1 MSDGKLRARD
11 STSVAAAEA
20 AHSSSAFAGAQYLM
34 GLQLF
39 VRLAT
44 FSTNAVAFRLAGSS
58 AFGVASIK
66 LELLLSTILFLS
78 RESIRN
84 ALLRIEPAEDKQRP
98 SVREQ
103 RIINAALVS
112 IGVGGLLAGAL
123 YMVYGGNSQSSIP
136 YYSES
141 IAAYVLAAWV
151 ELLVE
156 PLYVLSRSRV
166 LFQLQ
171 ARCESIAVS
180 TKCAIVALVLLLGN
194 KGSDRENKFRLL
206 AFALGQLGYAAGILL
221 SYSWSMKAVLGYPVA
236 WCYMPKRVSLDDG
249 FGFVGCKMRSLI
261 AVFMGQSLLKHVL
274 TQGDSMVMSRIAR
287 DSDMGVF
294 ALVSNYAS
302 IPARILFLPL
312 EEAARAV
319 FTRSDART
327 SMNVLTTLAKLQLL
341 LGCLFCVFGGLYAP
355 VVMPL
360 IDSKGG
366 SANARVLSAYFMY
379 LPMMGLN
386 GFLEAFAHSVA
397 TKQQLLRVNIWM
409 AGCSAVYISLSVLLL
424 GKYDMGALGMVMAN
438 MVNMALRIAYCCWF
452 ARKWFISREIS
463 LPGVSRIAP
472 HPVVLVSSLI
482 AGVLSVVLIRSI
494 DQTAIINRLA
504 ILALGSALG
513 LAVLFAM
520 WILEKP
526 FIQAAKEIKAG
537 SVIDKK
543 RE

>member
-1 MSDGKLRARD
+1 MKVRTGDSKSDE
-11 STSVAAAEA
+11 TA

-78 RESIRN
+78 RESIRS
-84 ALLRIEPAEDKQRP
+84 ALLRIEPEEDAQRP
-98 SVREQ
+98 SAREQ
-103 RIINAALVS
+103 RIINAASVS
-112 IGVGGLLAGAL
+112 LAIGGLLAGAL
-123 YMVYGGNSQSSIP
+123 YVVYGRDGQSAIP

-141 IAAYVLAAWV
+141 IAVYVLAAWI

-171 ARCESIAVS
+171 ARCESVAVCA
-180 TKCAIVALVLLLGN
+180 KCAIVALVLLVGNN
-194 KGSDRENKFRLL
+194 KGSDKENEFRLL
-206 AFALGQLGYAAGILL
+206 AFALGQFGYATSILL
-221 SYSWSMKAVLGYPVA
+221 AYAWFMKPILGYPVFR
-236 WCYMPKRVSLDDG
+236 CYVPRRVSFDSG
-249 FGFVGCKMRSLI
+249 FWYIGRQMRSLI

-274 TQGDSMVMSRIAR
+274 TQGDSMVMSRLAR

-319 FTRSDART
+319 FTRSDARM
-327 SMNVLTTLAKLQLL
+327 SMTVLTTLSKLQLL

-360 IDSKGG
+360 IDNKNG
-366 SANARVLSAYFMY
+366 AENARILSAYAMY
-379 LPMMGLN
+379 LPLLGLN
-386 GFLEAFAHSVA
+386 GFLEAFVHSVA
-397 TKQQLLRVNIWM
+397 SKRQLLWVNIWM
-409 AGCSAVYISLSVLLL
+409 AACSVVYISLSTMLL
-424 GKYDMGALGMVMAN
+424 GAWNMGALGMVLANMAN
-438 MVNMALRIAYCCWF
+438 MSLRIAYCFWF
-452 ARKWFISREIS
+452 AQRWFISRGIA
-463 LPGVSRIAP
+463 LPTAPKIVP
-472 HPVVLVSSLI
+472 HPAVLVSCFI
-482 AGVLSVVLIRSI
+482 AALVSVVI
-494 DQTAIINRLA
+494 
-504 ILALGSALG
+504 
-513 LAVLFAM
+513 
-520 WILEKP
+520 
-526 FIQAAKEIKAG
+526 
-537 SVIDKK
+537 
-543 RE
+543 